1 VSVQV
6 PSFSSRVD
14 GLCGDGN
21 DSDGAQNRLTF
32 IALEVPHPVGG
43 TILWKPL
50 FLSWTDTFILIYFN
64 NIYNKITITGSYKI
78 RILTAL

>member
-1 VSVQV
+1 VFVQV

-21 DSDGAQNRLTF
+21 GSDGAQNCLTF
-32 IALEVPHPVGG
+32 IALGVPHPIGE

-50 FLSWTDTFILIYFN
+50 FLS
-64 NIYNKITITGSYKI
+64 
-78 RILTAL
+78 